1 MNQKKVMALEIAR
14 RLEQRGLIDAAA
26 HWYALANQVSVSLAD
41 SPPTPSGLQNPA
53 DAPWQRSKARPN
65 LRHENKANRCNSN
78 QEKIMSNSSSKRRTT
93 MNAKYRVLWISLF
106 VIALFAGLSVTKA
119 QTGAKADADVV
130 TAISNL
136 ENDAVKANLAGDPA
150 FYQKVLAEDWTRGD
164 SDGTYYTKAELLK
177 LMADPK
183 NFKTNSEK
191 LSELKVRVY
200 GNTAVA
206 TYKDTY
212 DILIRGEHRAHTII
226 ATDTFVKMGSAW
238 MQVASHGSE
247 AK

>member
-1 MNQKKVMALEIAR
+1 MNAR
-14 RLEQRGLIDAAA
+14 NPRVWISVC
-26 HWYALANQVSVSLAD
+26 ALALLTGPSL
-41 SPPTPSGLQNPA
+41 TG
-53 DAPWQRSKARPN
+53 
-65 LRHENKANRCNSN
+65 
-78 QEKIMSNSSSKRRTT
+78 
-93 MNAKYRVLWISLF
+93 
-106 VIALFAGLSVTKA
+106 A
-119 QTGAKADADVV
+119 QTVTEADVV
-130 TAISNL
+130 KAISNL
-136 ENDAVKANLAGDPA
+136 ENDGVKADLAGDPA

-177 LMADPK
+177 LMADTK
-183 NFKTNSEK
+183 NIKTNSEK

-238 MQVASHGSE
+238 KQVASHGSE
-247 AK
+247 VK